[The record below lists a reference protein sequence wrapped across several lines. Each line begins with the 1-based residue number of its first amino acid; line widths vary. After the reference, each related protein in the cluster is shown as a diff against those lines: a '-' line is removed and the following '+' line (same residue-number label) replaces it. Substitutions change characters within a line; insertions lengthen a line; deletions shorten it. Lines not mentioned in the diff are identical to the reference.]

1 MGICESDL
9 NSKGLESESS
19 KEHKNKHY
27 SKPNIIPLKKGTKNS
42 QKSNDLRNHQVQ
54 MKMIIKLKRKI
65 SIHIWKNMNH
75 L

>member
-9 NSKGLESESS
+9 NSKGLESEFS

-42 QKSNDLRNHQVQ
+42 QKSNLSE
-54 MKMIIKLKRKI
+54 K
-65 SIHIWKNMNH
+65 SS
-75 L
+75 